1 MSAGVSVSQ
10 LNITSQQVSKEFDIS
25 QDEYKTVFCKNLS
38 LFSKTELYKVLSTTD
53 SAELIHRACRAHFAY
68 HFAYRNMLSKLT
80 RDTKRQN
87 HVKQAEPTSHYTK
100 GTPSNLQLDNG
111 GSNGSCG
118 DGGVVSTLSNRL
130 VDDYGG
136 GGEVVDMEW
145 IYNRANELVNV
156 VSRRRKKNK
165 MMTSL
170 LKADKSGSGDVDKD
184 VMCTSR
190 CDSGEGVHGG
200 LAEVEGGG
208 EDDTSPCGGGGITCA
223 NVGTD
228 GSDMNDGAVNPSIE
242 LEMEGGVIEGLT
254 VDEGIS
260 TDVDAQVSLYDIV
273 FYIYITFNHSN
284 LFDSFSPYA
293 PQTDIRRREKEEEEE
308 D

>member
-10 LNITSQQVSKEFDIS
+10 LNITSQQVSKEFGIS
-25 QDEYKTVFCKNLS
+25 QDEYKTVFYEQLS
-38 LFSKTELYKVLSTTD
+38 LFSKTELYKVSSTTD
-53 SAELIHRACRAHFAY
+53 SAALVHKACRAHFACRAN
-68 HFAYRNMLSKLT
+68 FAYRNILSKLK

-87 HVKQAEPTSHYTK
+87 HVKQSEPTSQYTSGLINK
-100 GTPSNLQLDNG
+100 GTPSNLQLNNG

-118 DGGVVSTLSNRL
+118 GGGGESTLSKRL

-136 GGEVVDMEW
+136 GDEVVDTEW

-170 LKADKSGSGDVDKD
+170 LKADKSVSGGVDLDVVCNGIGGGDSDSVVDKD

-190 CDSGEGVHGG
+190 CASPCTDGG

-208 EDDTSPCGGGGITCA
+208 EDDTSPCGGGTR
-223 NVGTD
+223 VGTD
-228 GSDMNDGAVNPSIE
+228 GSDMNDGAVNPSIK
-242 LEMEGGVIEGLT
+242 LEMEGGAIEGLT

-260 TDVDAQVSLYDIV
+260 TDVVPQVRLLV
-273 FYIYITFNHSN
+273 FYVYYI
-284 LFDSFSPYA
+284 
-293 PQTDIRRREKEEEEE
+293 
-308 D
+308 